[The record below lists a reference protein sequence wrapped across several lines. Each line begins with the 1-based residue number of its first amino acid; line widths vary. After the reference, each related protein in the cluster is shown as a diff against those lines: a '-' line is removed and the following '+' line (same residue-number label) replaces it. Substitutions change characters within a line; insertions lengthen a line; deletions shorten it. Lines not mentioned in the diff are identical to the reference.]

1 MGLCELCN
9 SEYPDGGESKSIH
22 ESGRRHQRSLE
33 RQAQAAELPKKSVFV
48 ALTFKRGAGDEVLDP
63 KVIASAF
70 SIFGDVTHVSCGFLQ
85 DHAFV
90 EFDGEDAVERAKAA
104 KSIRIN
110 ETLTGIIYERRV
122 TFHDEHDGPTVDI
135 DEVIQHV
142 NDECCRGFSAQLDR
156 ITSCIGVTEKEI
168 LRRNTFRKR
177 FEELLCR
184 YVQDPNI
191 IQFGSAVTGLGTN
204 DSDID
209 LCLLFKDDT
218 ASPMG
223 DFIRDGNTLL
233 SCPPEH
239 FQESPIHREELSVL
253 PKREQTEVLFR
264 VLKEMRREK
273 SGFFKSLYIVSDA
286 RCPVIR
292 FRSYDRHLV
301 ELSVNNKIG
310 CQKSAYIGALVQADQ
325 SGLLR
330 KLVLGLRLWA
340 ASNGVFSSEK
350 KRTWNLNSY
359 TINLMFFSFLQS
371 EKLLPVFGQSGEE
384 SFNGTGIDFTA
395 PSYSLANVDLR
406 KLLK

>member
-1 MGLCELCN
+1 MGFCELCN

-22 ESGRRHQRSLE
+22 ESGRRHKRSLE

-70 SIFGDVTHVSCGFLQ
+70 SAFGEVTHVSCGFLQ

-104 KSIRIN
+104 KSIKIN
-110 ETLTGIIYERRV
+110 ESLTGIIYERRV
-122 TFHDEHDGPTVDI
+122 TFHDEHDGPTVDL

-142 NDECCRGFSAQLDR
+142 NDLCCRGFLAQLDR
-156 ITSCIGVTEKEI
+156 ISSCIGVTEKEM

-184 YVQDPNI
+184 YVQDPNVV
-191 IQFGSAVTGLGTN
+191 QFGSAVTGLGTN

-218 ASPMG
+218 TSPMNE
-223 DFIRDGNTLL
+223 FVRDGNTLL

-239 FQESPIHREELSVL
+239 FQENPIHRDELNALSL
-253 PKREQTEVLFR
+253 REQTEVLFR

-292 FRSYDRHLV
+292 FRSYDRHV
-301 ELSVNNKIG
+301 
-310 CQKSAYIGALVQADQ
+310 
-325 SGLLR
+325 
-330 KLVLGLRLWA
+330 
-340 ASNGVFSSEK
+340 
-350 KRTWNLNSY
+350 
-359 TINLMFFSFLQS
+359 SFLRFVIFCYFKQ
-371 EKLLPVFGQSGEE
+371 
-384 SFNGTGIDFTA
+384 
-395 PSYSLANVDLR
+395 
-406 KLLK
+406 